1 MGNSTKAA
9 PISLASTIPTT
20 IASPSRKVM
29 AGSKRGKL
37 ARKRRNV
44 ITELKKEVA
53 DLRKMFMEGVELA
66 LWNKKHTAYTSERIK
81 RAVQEED
88 EFVSSL
94 ANQMEDM
101 DEGLIRQIRAGND
114 GN

>member
-1 MGNSTKAA
+1 
-9 PISLASTIPTT
+9 
-20 IASPSRKVM
+20 M

-66 LWNKKHTAYTSERIK
+66 LWNKKQTANPSERIK

-94 ANQMEDM
+94 ANKMEDM

>member
-1 MGNSTKAA
+1 M
-9 PISLASTIPTT
+9 
-20 IASPSRKVM
+20 
-29 AGSKRGKL
+29 
-37 ARKRRNV
+37 
-44 ITELKKEVA
+44 KKEVV
-53 DLRKMFMEGVELA
+53 DLQKMFTEGVELA
-66 LWNKKHTAYTSERIK
+66 LWDKKQAANTSERIK

-114 GN
+114 DN

>member
-1 MGNSTKAA
+1 
-9 PISLASTIPTT
+9 
-20 IASPSRKVM
+20 M

>member
-1 MGNSTKAA
+1 
-9 PISLASTIPTT
+9 
-20 IASPSRKVM
+20 M

-66 LWNKKHTAYTSERIK
+66 LWNKKQTANTSERVK
-81 RAVQEED
+81 RAVKEEDVKEDD

>member
-1 MGNSTKAA
+1 
-9 PISLASTIPTT
+9 
-20 IASPSRKVM
+20 M

-66 LWNKKHTAYTSERIK
+66 LWNKKHTADISERIK
-81 RAVQEED
+81 RAVQEGDQSEED

>member
-1 MGNSTKAA
+1 
-9 PISLASTIPTT
+9 
-20 IASPSRKVM
+20 M

-44 ITELKKEVA
+44 IKEKKKEVA

-66 LWNKKHTAYTSERIK
+66 LWNKKHTADISERIK

>member
-1 MGNSTKAA
+1 
-9 PISLASTIPTT
+9 
-20 IASPSRKVM
+20 M

-66 LWNKKHTAYTSERIK
+66 LWNKKQTSNTSERIK

>member
-1 MGNSTKAA
+1 
-9 PISLASTIPTT
+9 
-20 IASPSRKVM
+20 M

-66 LWNKKHTAYTSERIK
+66 LWNKKQAANTSERVK

>member
-1 MGNSTKAA
+1 
-9 PISLASTIPTT
+9 
-20 IASPSRKVM
+20 M

-66 LWNKKHTAYTSERIK
+66 LWNKKHTADISERIK

>member
-1 MGNSTKAA
+1 
-9 PISLASTIPTT
+9 
-20 IASPSRKVM
+20 M

-66 LWNKKHTAYTSERIK
+66 LWNKKQTANPSERIK